1 MERVSIVIP
10 NHNLGR
16 FVSEAIDSALSQTH
30 PDVELI
36 VVDDGSTD
44 DSLARIR
51 AHPSREAGAFRL
63 VEQAN
68 GGVSRAR
75 NNGARLGRGQFL
87 VFLDA
92 DDVLLPEYVERCLA
106 ALRASPPSVAYAYT
120 QMRLFGAEDSLHPS
134 APFRRRAILR
144 GNVVNASAMIRKPV
158 FDEVGGFDPSFTQGH
173 EDHEL
178 WVRMLAHGYSG
189 VLVPEPLLRYRR
201 HPVPSRNTLSREQLR
216 RLHFDVV
223 VRHPRLYWTD
233 LLLHP
238 FATAAASRRRR
249 LGSQAGRVT
258 PGGQPG

>member
-30 PDVELI
+30 SDVELI

-51 AHPSREAGAFRL
+51 AHPSHESGAFRL
-63 VEQAN
+63 LEQAN

-75 NNGARLGRGQFL
+75 NHGARLAQGQFL

-106 ALRASPPSVAYAYT
+106 TLRATPSPVAYAYT
-120 QMRLFGAEDSLHPS
+120 QMRLFGAVDSLHPS
-134 APFRRRAILR
+134 APFSRRAILR
-144 GNVVNASAMIRKPV
+144 GNVVNASAMIRKFV
-158 FDEVGGFDPSFTQGH
+158 FDEVGGFDPDFTQGH

-178 WVRMLAHGYSG
+178 WVRMLAHGYTG

-223 VRHPRLYWTD
+223 VRHPRLYWTEF
-233 LLLHP
+233 LLHP

-249 LGSQAGRVT
+249 LGSQAGRAT